1 MGVYDQAQ
9 LDMVKVIYN
18 TAELYI
24 SNYKTNQDAKYLTG
38 TVQPQIALL
47 KPYNAIKGGPN
58 NIGVYD
64 QAQLDIAIAIYT
76 IAETYIANYRTNQDP
91 VYLRIR

>member
-1 MGVYDQAQ
+1 MTRPQ
-9 LDMVKVIYN
+9 LRYGKVIYN

-24 SNYKTNQDAKYLTG
+24 SNYKTNQDAILNRDSTAADS
-38 TVQPQIALL
+38 VI

-76 IAETYIANYRTNQDP
+76 IAETYIANIIRRV
-91 VYLRIR
+91 VYHFYHI